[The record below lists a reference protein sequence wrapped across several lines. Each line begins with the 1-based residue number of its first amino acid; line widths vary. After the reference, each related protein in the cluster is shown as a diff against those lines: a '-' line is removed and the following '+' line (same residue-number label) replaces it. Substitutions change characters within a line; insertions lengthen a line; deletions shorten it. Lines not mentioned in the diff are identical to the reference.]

1 MRTRCL
7 IFMGLATWL
16 SACATLQPDFETPT
30 VQVVSVSLLPPENL
44 APRFAVT
51 LRVMNPNRSD
61 LPLKGAA
68 YTIKIEGQEIV
79 AGVAND
85 LPRIPGYGEENVT
98 LNATL
103 NWLEGLQLL
112 EDLAQNPRDSVT
124 YELSAK
130 LDVGVLIPA
139 IRITDTGTLVF

>member
-1 MRTRCL
+1 MRTRSL
-7 IFMGLATWL
+7 LLTGLAVWL

-30 VQVVSVSLLPPENL
+30 VQVVSVALLPIENL

-61 LPLKGAA
+61 LALKGAA

-79 AGVAND
+79 SGVAND
-85 LPRIPGYGEENVT
+85 LPRIPAYGEENVT
-98 LNATL
+98 LTATL

-112 EDLAQNPRDSVT
+112 DDLTRNPRASIA

-130 LDVGVLIPA
+130 LDVGALIPA
-139 IRITDTGTLVF
+139 IRITDAGTLTF

>member
-1 MRTRCL
+1 
-7 IFMGLATWL
+7 MGLATWL

-30 VQVVSVSLLPPENL
+30 VQVVSVALLPPENL

-85 LPRIPGYGEENVT
+85 LPRIPAYGEENVT
-98 LNATL
+98 LKATL

-112 EDLAQNPRDSVT
+112 EDLALDPRDSVT

-139 IRITDTGTLVF
+139 IRITDTGTLAF

>member
-1 MRTRCL
+1 MRTRSL
-7 IFMGLATWL
+7 LFTGLAVWL

-30 VQVVSVSLLPPENL
+30 VQVVSVALLPIENL

-61 LPLKGAA
+61 LALKGAA

-79 AGVAND
+79 SGVAND
-85 LPRIPGYGEENVT
+85 LPRIPAYGEENVT

-112 EDLAQNPRDSVT
+112 DDLTRNPRQSIA
-124 YELSAK
+124 YELNAK
-130 LDVGVLIPA
+130 LDVGALIPA
-139 IRITDTGTLVF
+139 IRITDAGTLSF

>member
-1 MRTRCL
+1 M
-7 IFMGLATWL
+7 
-16 SACATLQPDFETPT
+16 
-30 VQVVSVSLLPPENL
+30 QVVSVALLPIENL

-61 LPLKGAA
+61 LALKGAA

-79 AGVAND
+79 SGVAND
-85 LPRIPGYGEENVT
+85 LPRIPAYGEENVT

-112 EDLAQNPRDSVT
+112 DDLTRNPRQSIA
-124 YELSAK
+124 YELNAK
-130 LDVGVLIPA
+130 LDVGALIPA
-139 IRITDTGTLVF
+139 IRITDAGTLSF

>member
-1 MRTRCL
+1 MRTRSL
-7 IFMGLATWL
+7 LFTGLAVWL

-30 VQVVSVSLLPPENL
+30 VQVVSVALLPIENL

-61 LPLKGAA
+61 LALKGAA

-79 AGVAND
+79 SGVAND
-85 LPRIPGYGEENVT
+85 LPRIPAYGEENVT

-112 EDLAQNPRDSVT
+112 DDLTRNPRQSIA
-124 YELSAK
+124 YELNAK
-130 LDVGVLIPA
+130 LDVGALIPA
-139 IRITDTGTLVF
+139 IRITDAGTLTF

>member
-16 SACATLQPDFETPT
+16 AACATLQPDFETPT
-30 VQVVSVSLLPPENL
+30 VQVVSVALLPPENL

-51 LRVMNPNRSD
+51 LRVINPNRSD

-112 EDLAQNPRDSVT
+112 EDLAQDPRDSVT

-139 IRITDTGTLVF
+139 IRITDTGTLSF